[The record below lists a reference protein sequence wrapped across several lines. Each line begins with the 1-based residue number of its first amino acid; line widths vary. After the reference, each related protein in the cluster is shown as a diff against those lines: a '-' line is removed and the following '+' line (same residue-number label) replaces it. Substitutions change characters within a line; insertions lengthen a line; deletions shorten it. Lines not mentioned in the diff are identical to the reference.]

1 MSEFITI
8 MTFIVLLA
16 IQYFLSSKNQ
26 YLGFIIPIVFSG
38 FVLFLLITDRL
49 GFISSLVFLVLGL
62 ILLIEQWYKGKKK
75 LDT

>member
-8 MTFIVLLA
+8 MTFIILLA
-16 IQYFLSSKNQ
+16 IQYFLSSKNK
-26 YLGFIIPIVFSG
+26 YFGFIIPIVFSG

-49 GFISSLVFLVLGL
+49 GFISSLAFLVLGL

-75 LDT
+75 LDK